1 MLILYNIG
9 IRLYALGIRIA
20 SLFNSKAKSWIQGRK
35 QIFKR
40 LAEAFQGNKAPV
52 IWFHTSSLGE
62 FEQGR
67 PVIEHIKQNHP
78 EIKILI
84 TFFSPS
90 GYEIRHDYEKADY
103 VFYLPLD
110 TRGNARRFLNI
121 VRPQAVFFVKY
132 EFWYHFLNETQKTHV
147 PMILFSSIFR
157 EQQFFFKPYGSFF
170 RKVLRNYTHIFVQN
184 QISVDLLKNIQ
195 VPNVSIAGDTR
206 FDRVKAIADKLEKF
220 PVVEAFINNQ
230 LTFVIGSSWWRDLAI
245 LVPFL
250 NDFGTPLKTIIAPHE
265 INEQEIEHLQDVL
278 TKQSIRYTEVKNK
291 SLEEGGNLQRL
302 QESDVLV
309 LDNVGMLAWLYQYA
323 DFAYIGGGFGEGLH
337 NTLEPAV
344 FDTPVIFGREY
355 GKYQEAIDLV
365 EQGGAFSIKDRTE
378 LENVMNDL
386 YFNEDKRDK
395 AAKVCT
401 NYVLDNLGS
410 ADKIYR
416 YFVEEIYHKNN
427 NNNNK

>member
-20 SLFNSKAKSWIQGRK
+20 SLFNPKAKSWIQGRK

-40 LAEAFQGNKAPV
+40 LTEAFQGNKAPV

-110 TRGNARRFLNI
+110 TKSNARRFLKI

-184 QISVDLLKNIQ
+184 QISVDLLKSIQ

-245 LVPFL
+245 IVPFL

-265 INEQEIEHLQDVL
+265 INEQEIGRLQDVL

-291 SLEEGGNLQRL
+291 SLDDDSNLQRL
-302 QESDVLV
+302 RESDVLI

-344 FDTPVIFGREY
+344 FDTPVLFGKEY
-355 GKYQEAIDLV
+355 DKYQEAIDLV
-365 EQGGAFSIKDRTE
+365 EQGGAFSVKDRTE

-395 AAKVCT
+395 AAQVCT
-401 NYVLDNLGS
+401 NYVLENLGS
-410 ADKIYR
+410 ADKIYQ
-416 YFVEEIYHKNN
+416 YFAEEIYHKNN
-427 NNNNK
+427 NNK